1 MPSVRNLGS
10 TLRKVNS
17 NFNLSNDGEIASRG
31 DGSDLRLNED
41 IIPFSSVKRIGGGK
55 SNFTIGKSRM
65 DLPLN

>member
-17 NFNLSNDGEIASRG
+17 NFNLSNDGEVASRG